1 MALTKLTQSLIDGTL
16 VTSVNGNT
24 GAVTTGIE
32 WQSAIKTSNFT
43 AAADKG
49 YFVNTT
55 SGEITITL
63 PVGAVG
69 AEIVI
74 QDYAGT
80 FATNKVLF
88 TANGSEKIQGVTDN
102 FECSVNNATITLI
115 YQDATKGWTS
125 DNITVVI
132 PPLTV
137 EYLVVA
143 GGGAGGG
150 VTASG
155 GYHAAGGG
163 GGAGGYRTN
172 YGGTALTLTAA
183 TNYTVAV
190 GAGAPLANQQSASGS
205 DSTFLTIT
213 SAGGGGGFS
222 GGSSRVA
229 LNGGSG
235 GGGGRDNTVAGSG
248 NTPSTTP
255 SQGNDGGVGNASHSQ
270 GGGGGGAGQAGQN
283 GNTVSGV
290 GGNGGDGSSNS
301 ITGTATFYAGGGGGS
316 NGNLGSTS
324 TASTGGQGGG
334 GNGVVFE
341 GGWYGNAGTA
351 NTGGG
356 GGGACAYY
364 SATNTAGGAGGSGVV
379 ILRYPSDYT
388 LTAGAGLTSSTATDG
403 SDKVTTFTAGTD
415 SISFS

>member
-24 GAVTTGIE
+24 GAVTTGID

-43 AAADKG
+43 AVAGKG

-55 SGEITITL
+55 SGEITVTL
-63 PVGAVG
+63 PAGAVG
-69 AEIVI
+69 SEIAI

-80 FATNKVLF
+80 FATNKVMF
-88 TANGSEKIQGVTDN
+88 ASNGSEKIQGITDD
-102 FECSVNNATITLI
+102 FECSINNATITLI

-137 EYLVVA
+137 SYLVVA
-143 GGGAGGG
+143 GAGSGGG
-150 VTASG
+150 VKATG

-172 YGGTALTLTAA
+172 YGGTALTLTAG
-183 TNYTVAV
+183 TNYTVTV
-190 GAGAPLANQQSASGS
+190 GAGAPMANQLASSGS
-205 DSTFLTIT
+205 NSTFSTII

-222 GGSSRVA
+222 GGSSQA
-229 LNGGSG
+229 AQSGGSG
-235 GGGGRDNTVAGSG
+235 GGGGRDSTAAGAG

-255 SQGNDGGVGNASHSQ
+255 SQGNDGGVGNATHSQ
-270 GGGGGGAGQAGQN
+270 GGGGGGAGQTGQN
-283 GNTVSGV
+283 GNTISGV
-290 GGNGGDGSSNS
+290 GGNGGDGLSNS

-324 TASTGGQGGG
+324 TISTGGQGGG

-341 GGWYGNAGTA
+341 GGYYGNAGA
-351 NTGGG
+351 SNTGGG
-356 GGGACAYY
+356 GGGSCAYY
-364 SATNTAGGAGGSGVV
+364 NATNTAGGAGGSGIV
-379 ILRYPSDYT
+379 ILRYPSGYT
-388 LTAGAGLTSSTATDG
+388 ISGLSGTTTTVG
-403 SDKVTTFTAGTD
+403 TDKVTVFTSGTGN
-415 SISFS
+415 IQWN